1 MARRRRAPLALAALA
16 LIRSGWG
23 AAHAGATPAQR
34 SAAIAQTDNGDV
46 PPEPAPSPSDP
57 PSPPKQAPKGAGPAA
72 PSKSSSSSGGTS
84 SPSSPSGSSG
94 GGGHGPDGAMTS
106 TGSSAVAL
114 TFDDGPGEYTNTV
127 LDLLAQHHIKA
138 TFCLIGKQVA
148 EYAAQ
153 VRRIVADG
161 HTLCNHTWSHDLNL
175 RTRTND
181 QIRADLQRTNDTIHA
196 VVPDAPIKYFR
207 NPGGNWG
214 TNTVGVAASMDM
226 ASIHWSVDPQDWR
239 IPAPQATLNNVPSAG
254 RPGAGPTTRPTLWSR
269 PRRSS
274 TSAPRAATGV
284 PTPSASP
291 PAWTWHR
298 STGAS
303 TRRTGGY
310 PRLRRSSTTSEA
322 RVSASP
328 AGRRS

>member
-1 MARRRRAPLALAALA
+1 MARRRTATLALAALA
-16 LIRSGWG
+16 LILSGCG

-57 PSPPKQAPKGAGPAA
+57 PSPSKQAPKGAGPAA

-181 QIRADLQRTNDTIHA
+181 QIRADLQRTNDAIHA
-196 VVPDAPIKYFR
+196 AVPDAPIKYFR

-214 TNTVGVAASMDM
+214 TNTVSVAASMGM

-239 IPAPQATLNNVPSAG
+239 IPAPQAIINNVCGHTAPGGIVLMHDGGGMRQNTVVALRTILPNLAG
-254 RPGAGPTTRPTLWSR
+254 RFTLIALPTK
-269 PRRSS
+269 
-274 TSAPRAATGV
+274 
-284 PTPSASP
+284 
-291 PAWTWHR
+291 
-298 STGAS
+298 
-303 TRRTGGY
+303 
-310 PRLRRSSTTSEA
+310 
-322 RVSASP
+322 
-328 AGRRS
+328 

>member
-84 SPSSPSGSSG
+84 SPSSPSGSPSG
-94 GGGHGPDGAMTS
+94 SGHGPDGTMTS

-138 TFCLIGKQVA
+138 TFCLIGRQVA

-153 VRRIVADG
+153 VRRIVAEG

-181 QIRADLQRTNDTIHA
+181 QIRADLQRTNEAIHA

-214 TNTVGVAASMDM
+214 TNTVSIAASMGM

-239 IPAPQATLNNVPSAG
+239 GPPPPAVLNNMCGHTPPGGGGPLPHG
-254 RPGAGPTTRPTLWSR
+254 RWVT
-269 PRRSS
+269 
-274 TSAPRAATGV
+274 
-284 PTPSASP
+284 ASNP
-291 PAWTWHR
+291 
-298 STGAS
+298 
-303 TRRTGGY
+303 
-310 PRLRRSSTTSEA
+310 
-322 RVSASP
+322 
-328 AGRRS
+328 